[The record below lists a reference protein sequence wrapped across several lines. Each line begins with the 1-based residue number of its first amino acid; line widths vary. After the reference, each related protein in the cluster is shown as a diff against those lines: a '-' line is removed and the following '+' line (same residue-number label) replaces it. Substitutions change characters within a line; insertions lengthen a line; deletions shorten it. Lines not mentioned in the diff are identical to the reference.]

1 MFAFKSITK
10 RFGQTMVA
18 EHIDLQVE
26 AGEMLAILGAS
37 GSGKSTLLH
46 IAAGLQKADS
56 GEVWLN
62 GENIT
67 FRQPEKREIA
77 MMFQDFALFPHLN
90 VWQNVAF
97 GVRLRGVGKAAA
109 REQAQNWLAKLNLS
123 HAANRTIAQL
133 SGGEQQRVALAR
145 ALIVQPKLLLLD
157 EPFSSLDTALRQQ
170 LQQEIIA
177 LIREY
182 HIPALL
188 VSHDPAE
195 AALTAQHIALLADGR
210 IIQYGTPA
218 ELFRRPV
225 SAQAARLLGCLN
237 VSESHYIP
245 PQAIEW
251 TKQDG
256 ENCAVLACFRQPAN
270 WRVLIMH
277 PKWGELTFFANQF
290 IEQSIICIH
299 IDESQIVPFHTK
311 ILR

>member
-1 MFAFKSITK
+1 MFAFKNISK
-10 RFGQTMVA
+10 RFGQRAIA
-18 EHIDLQVE
+18 EQINLQVN

-46 IAAGLQKADS
+46 IAAGLQNADG

-97 GVRLRGVGKAAA
+97 GLRLRGVGKAAA
-109 REQAQNWLAKLNLS
+109 REQAQNWLAKLNLR
-123 HAANRTIAQL
+123 HAADRAIAQL

-157 EPFSSLDTALRQQ
+157 EPFSSLDSSLRHQ
-170 LQQEIIA
+170 LQHEIAA
-177 LIREY
+177 LIREQN
-182 HIPALL
+182 IPALL

-195 AALTAQHIALLADGR
+195 AALTAQRIALLADGQ
-210 IIQYGTPA
+210 IIQHDTPA
-218 ELFRRPV
+218 ELFRHPL

-237 VSESHYIP
+237 VNAPYYIP
-245 PQAIEW
+245 PQAIEL

-256 ENCAVLACFRQPAN
+256 ENCAVLACCRQPAN

-290 IEQSIICIH
+290 IEQTNIYIH
-299 IDESQIVPFHTK
+299 IDETQIVHFA
-311 ILR
+311 